1 MDGGQKGSHEGSER
15 VESKTS
21 IYLMDDL
28 RGVRISKGSRKYAKE
43 VQMGLHGMG
52 KGS

>member
-1 MDGGQKGSHEGSER
+1 MDGGQKGSHAGSER
-15 VESKTS
+15 VECKTS

-28 RGVRISKGSRKYAKE
+28 RGVRVSRGPGKYVKE
-43 VQMGLHGMG
+43 IQMGLHGIG